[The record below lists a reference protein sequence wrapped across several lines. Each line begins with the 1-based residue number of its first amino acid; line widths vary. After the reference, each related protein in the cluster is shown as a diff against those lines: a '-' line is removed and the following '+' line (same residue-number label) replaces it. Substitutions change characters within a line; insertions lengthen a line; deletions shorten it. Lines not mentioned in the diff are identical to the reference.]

1 MKYINNNI
9 WVIIIFLCSYT
20 TLGQVFTKT
29 QWIKYSYHF
38 ISFKAP
44 KGTQILSFPD
54 PLPEKKPTS
63 AFFDIKIPF
72 NDKVKLLIH
81 IECLKK
87 ESKIMSGLSP
97 IQFYNKIKSELL
109 KDQKTIHKSKIQIT
123 KSKLSGELIVINCQN
138 QLKQLWQIL
147 AYNDKIFLSVL
158 WTSPT
163 QQSEIIKFLVI
174 SILNTF
180 EFNANL

>member
-9 WVIIIFLCSYT
+9 WVIIICLCSYT

-29 QWIKYSYHF
+29 QWIEYFYHF

-44 KGTQILSFPD
+44 KGTQILPFPD

-63 AFFDIKIPF
+63 AFFNIKIF
-72 NDKVKLLIH
+72 FDDKIILVH

-87 ESKIMSGLSP
+87 ESKIMGRLSP
-97 IQFYNKIKSELL
+97 IQFYNKVKLELL
-109 KDQKTIHKSKIQIT
+109 KDQKIIQKSKIQIT
-123 KSKLSGELIVINCQN
+123 RSKLIGELIVINCQN
-138 QLKQLWQIL
+138 QSKQLWQIL
-147 AYNDKIFLSVL
+147 AYNDKIFLNVS

-163 QQSEIIKFLVI
+163 QQSKIIKFLVI

-180 EFNANL
+180 KFNTNL